1 VEAPGLSLGLL
12 FVKVMLFRFEP
23 FHLDVAERRLSR
35 SGEPI
40 PLRAKVFDTL
50 CILVENHGRLV
61 RKDELMQRLW
71 PDSVVEDNNLDHNIS
86 KLRRALQDGANGQ
99 KFIETVP
106 RQGYRFIADVQQSSG
121 APILQ
126 QLAPSPEAD
135 SPAAPEIQFFTT
147 SDGVRIA
154 YTVGGSGPPLVR
166 AIDWLNHLDFEW
178 KNPHRRHWFS
188 HIMRH
193 NTLLRYD
200 QRGSG
205 LSDWNVDDFS
215 FERSLADFEELIA
228 TVGFDKFAL
237 VGSCQGGPI
246 GAAYAARHPEKVTKL
261 ILVGSFARG
270 WPPPGSMMTEQF
282 NAMLTLIRLGWGR
295 DNPAFRQ
302 LWTTLFRPD
311 ASPEETEWM
320 NEFQR
325 ITSSPDNAAL
335 MMAEFPKIDITDLLP
350 KVSCPTL
357 VMHSRDE
364 AVVPAIEGRLIASR
378 IRGARYVELPSRS
391 HEVVPGEPAWQ
402 IFVDEFSRFLGWSNG
417 RVALQPSAAA
427 S

>member
-1 VEAPGLSLGLL
+1 MV
-12 FVKVMLFRFEP
+12 FHFES
-23 FHLDVAERRLSR
+23 FQLDVAERRLLCA
-35 SGEPI
+35 GEVV

-50 CILVENHGRLV
+50 CILVENHGRLL

-86 KLRRALQDGANGQ
+86 RLRRALQDGANGK

-106 RQGYRFIADVQQSSG
+106 RQGYRFVADVQQISG
-121 APILQ
+121 PPA
-126 QLAPSPEAD
+126 ASAVVPSP
-135 SPAAPEIQFFTT
+135 SPDLQSRQEIQFFTT

-178 KNPHRRHWFS
+178 KNPYRRHWFS
-188 HIMRH
+188 QIMSH

-246 GAAYAARHPEKVTKL
+246 GAAYAARHPERITKL
-261 ILVGSFARG
+261 VLVGAFARG
-270 WPPPGSMMTEQF
+270 WPPPGSMVTEQF
-282 NAMLTLIRLGWGR
+282 NAMLTLIRHGWGR

-311 ASPEETEWM
+311 ASPQESEWM

-325 ITSSPDNAAL
+325 ITSSPDNAAH

-357 VMHSRDE
+357 VLHSRDE
-364 AVVPAIEGRLIASR
+364 AVVPASEGRLIASR

-391 HEVVPGEPAWQ
+391 HEVVPSDPAWQ
-402 IFVDEFSRFLGWSNG
+402 IFVDEVSRFLGWPDG
-417 RVALQPSAAA
+417 HVAFQPAAAA

>member
-1 VEAPGLSLGLL
+1 MV
-12 FVKVMLFRFEP
+12 FHFES
-23 FHLDVAERRLSR
+23 FQLDVAERRLLCA
-35 SGEPI
+35 GEVV

-50 CILVENHGRLV
+50 CILVENHGRLL

-86 KLRRALQDGANGQ
+86 RLRRALQDGANGK

-106 RQGYRFIADVQQSSG
+106 RQGYRFVADVQQISG
-121 APILQ
+121 P
-126 QLAPSPEAD
+126 
-135 SPAAPEIQFFTT
+135 PAAPAVVPSPSPDLQSRQEIQFFTT

-154 YTVGGSGPPLVR
+154 YTIGGSGPPLVR

-178 KNPHRRHWFS
+178 KNPYRRHWFS
-188 HIMRH
+188 QIMSH

-246 GAAYAARHPEKVTKL
+246 GAAYAARHPERITKL
-261 ILVGSFARG
+261 VLVGAFARG
-270 WPPPGSMMTEQF
+270 WPPPGSMVIEQF
-282 NAMLTLIRLGWGR
+282 NAMLTLIRHGWGR

-311 ASPEETEWM
+311 ASPQESEWM

-325 ITSSPDNAAL
+325 ITSSPDNAAH

-357 VMHSRDE
+357 VLHSRDE
-364 AVVPAIEGRLIASR
+364 AVVPASEGRLIASR

-391 HEVVPGEPAWQ
+391 HEVVPSDPAWQ
-402 IFVDEFSRFLGWSNG
+402 IFVDEVSRFLGWPDG
-417 RVALQPSAAA
+417 HVAFQPPAAA

>member
-1 VEAPGLSLGLL
+1 MV
-12 FVKVMLFRFEP
+12 FRFEP

-35 SGEPI
+35 SGELI
-40 PLRAKVFDTL
+40 PLRSKVFDTL

-86 KLRRALQDGANGQ
+86 KLRRALQDGSDGQ

-106 RQGYRFIADVQQSSG
+106 RQGYRFIAEVQGISGLPTPQSVAS
-121 APILQ
+121 
-126 QLAPSPEAD
+126 
-135 SPAAPEIQFFTT
+135 SPAAASTSEQEIQFFTT
-147 SDGVRIA
+147 RDGVRLA
-154 YTVGGSGPPLVR
+154 YTMGGSGPPLVR

-178 KNPHRRHWFS
+178 KNPYRRQWFS
-188 HIMRH
+188 HIMGH

-205 LSDWNVDDFS
+205 LSDWNVADFS
-215 FERSLADFEELIA
+215 FERSLADFEELMDA
-228 TVGFDKFAL
+228 VGFDKFAL

-246 GAAYAARHPEKVTKL
+246 GMAYAARHPGRVTQL
-261 ILVGSFARG
+261 ILVGVFARG
-270 WPPPGSMMTEQF
+270 WPPPGSMITEQF

-311 ASPEETEWM
+311 ASPAETEWM

-325 ITSSPDNAAL
+325 ITSSPENAAR
-335 MMAEFPKIDITDLLP
+335 MMAEFPKIDVTDLLP

-357 VMHSRDE
+357 VIHSRDE
-364 AVVPAIEGRLIASR
+364 AVVPASEGRLIASR
-378 IRGARYVELPSRS
+378 IRGARFVELPSRS

-402 IFVDEFSRFLGWSNG
+402 IFVDEISRFLGWSN
-417 RVALQPSAAA
+417 RQVAAQPPTAA

>member
-1 VEAPGLSLGLL
+1 MV
-12 FVKVMLFRFEP
+12 FHFES
-23 FHLDVAERRLSR
+23 FQLDVAERRLLCA
-35 SGEPI
+35 GEVV

-50 CILVENHGRLV
+50 CILVENHGRLL

-86 KLRRALQDGANGQ
+86 RLRRALQEGANGK

-106 RQGYRFIADVQQSSG
+106 RQGYRFVADVQQISG
-121 APILQ
+121 P
-126 QLAPSPEAD
+126 
-135 SPAAPEIQFFTT
+135 PAAPAVVPSPSPDLQSRQEIQFFTT

-154 YTVGGSGPPLVR
+154 YTIGGSGPPLVR

-178 KNPHRRHWFS
+178 KNPYRRHWFS
-188 HIMRH
+188 QIMSH

-246 GAAYAARHPEKVTKL
+246 GAAYAARHPERITKL
-261 ILVGSFARG
+261 VLVGAFARG
-270 WPPPGSMMTEQF
+270 WPPPGSMVIEQF
-282 NAMLTLIRLGWGR
+282 NAMLTLIRHGWGR

-311 ASPEETEWM
+311 ASPQESEWM

-325 ITSSPDNAAL
+325 ITSSPDNAAH

-357 VMHSRDE
+357 VLHSRDE
-364 AVVPAIEGRLIASR
+364 AVVPASEGRLIASR

-391 HEVVPGEPAWQ
+391 HEVVPSDPAWQ
-402 IFVDEFSRFLGWSNG
+402 IFVDEVSRFLGWPDG
-417 RVALQPSAAA
+417 HVAFQPTAAA

>member
-1 VEAPGLSLGLL
+1 MV
-12 FVKVMLFRFEP
+12 FRFEP

-35 SGEPI
+35 SGELI
-40 PLRAKVFDTL
+40 PLRSKVFDTL

-86 KLRRALQDGANGQ
+86 KLRRALQDGTNGQ

-106 RQGYRFIADVQQSSG
+106 RQGYRFIAHVDGTSG
-121 APILQ
+121 TPTLPAV
-126 QLAPSPEAD
+126 APSPAVASTSEQ
-135 SPAAPEIQFFTT
+135 EVQFFTT

-178 KNPHRRHWFS
+178 KNPYRRQWFS
-188 HIMRH
+188 QIMGH
-193 NTLLRYD
+193 NALLRYD

-205 LSDWNVDDFS
+205 LSDWNVADFS
-215 FERSLADFEELIA
+215 FERSLSDFEELIA
-228 TVGFDKFAL
+228 EVGFDKFAL

-246 GAAYAARHPEKVTKL
+246 GMAYAARHPERVSKL

-270 WPPPGSMMTEQF
+270 WPPPGSMITEQF
-282 NAMLTLIRLGWGR
+282 HAMLTLIRLGWGR

-311 ASPEETEWM
+311 ASPEEMEWM

-325 ITSSPDNAAL
+325 VTSSPENAAL

-357 VMHSRDE
+357 VLHSRDE
-364 AVVPAIEGRLIASR
+364 AVVPAAEGRLIASR

-391 HEVVPGEPAWQ
+391 HEVVLGEPAWP
-402 IFVDEFSRFLGWSNG
+402 IFVDEVSRFLGWPDG
-417 RVALQPSAAA
+417 QVALQPSAAA

>member
-1 VEAPGLSLGLL
+1 MV
-12 FVKVMLFRFEP
+12 FRFEP
-23 FHLDVAERRLSR
+23 FHLDVVERRLSR
-35 SGEPI
+35 SGELI
-40 PLRAKVFDTL
+40 PLRSKVFDTL

-86 KLRRALQDGANGQ
+86 KLRRALQDGASGQ

-106 RQGYRFIADVQQSSG
+106 RQGYRFIADVQGTSG
-121 APILQ
+121 SPTLQ
-126 QLAPSPEAD
+126 TVTPL
-135 SPAAPEIQFFTT
+135 PEIASTSEQEVQFFTT

-154 YTVGGSGPPLVR
+154 YTLGGSGPPLVR

-178 KNPHRRHWFS
+178 KNPYRRQWFS
-188 HIMRH
+188 QIMGH

-215 FERSLADFEELIA
+215 FERSLSDFEELITA
-228 TVGFDKFAL
+228 VGFDKFAL

-246 GAAYAARHPEKVTKL
+246 GMAYAARHPERVSKL

-270 WPPPGSMMTEQF
+270 WPPPSSMMTEQF

-311 ASPEETEWM
+311 ASPEEAEWM

-325 ITSSPDNAAL
+325 VTSSPDNAAL

-357 VMHSRDE
+357 VLHSRDE
-364 AVVPAIEGRLIASR
+364 AVVPAAEGRLIASR

-391 HEVVPGEPAWQ
+391 HEVVPGEPAWP
-402 IFVDEFSRFLGWSNG
+402 IFVDEVSRFLGWPDG
-417 RVALQPSAAA
+417 QVALQPSAAA

>member
-1 VEAPGLSLGLL
+1 
-12 FVKVMLFRFEP
+12 MLFRFES

-35 SGEPI
+35 SGELV

-50 CILVENHGRLV
+50 CILVENHGRLL

-71 PDSVVEDNNLDHNIS
+71 PDSIVEDNNLDYNIS
-86 KLRRALQDGANGQ
+86 KLRRALQEGANGQ

-106 RQGYRFIADVQQSSG
+106 RQGYRFIAEVQRISG
-121 APILQ
+121 PPGLQ
-126 QLAPSPEAD
+126 NVAPSPEVT
-135 SPAAPEIQFFTT
+135 STSGQEIQFFTT
-147 SDGVRIA
+147 SDGVRLA

-178 KNPHRRHWFS
+178 KNPYRRHWFS
-188 HIMRH
+188 HIMCH

-215 FERSLADFEELIA
+215 FERSLSDFEELI
-228 TVGFDKFAL
+228 TSVGFDQFAL

-246 GAAYAARHPEKVTKL
+246 GAAYAARHPERVTKL
-261 ILVGSFARG
+261 ILVGAFARG
-270 WPPPGSMMTEQF
+270 WPPPDSMMTEQF

-311 ASPEETEWM
+311 ASPQETEWM

-325 ITSSPDNAAL
+325 ITSSPENAAR
-335 MMAEFPKIDITDLLP
+335 MMAEFPRIDVTDLLP
-350 KVSCPTL
+350 KVCCPTL
-357 VMHSRDE
+357 VIHSRDE
-364 AVVPAIEGRLIASR
+364 AVVPVSEGRLIASR

-402 IFVDEFSRFLGWSNG
+402 IFVDEVSRFLGWPDG
-417 RVALQPSAAA
+417 HVALEPAAA
-427 S
+427 TS

>member
-1 VEAPGLSLGLL
+1 VV
-12 FVKVMLFRFEP
+12 FHFES
-23 FHLDVAERRLSR
+23 FQLDVAERRLLCA
-35 SGEPI
+35 GEVV

-50 CILVENHGRLV
+50 CILVENHGRLL

-86 KLRRALQDGANGQ
+86 RLRRALQEGANGK

-106 RQGYRFIADVQQSSG
+106 RQGYRFVADVQQISG
-121 APILQ
+121 P
-126 QLAPSPEAD
+126 
-135 SPAAPEIQFFTT
+135 PAAPAVVPSPSPDLQSRQEIQFFTT

-154 YTVGGSGPPLVR
+154 YTIGGSGPPLVR

-178 KNPHRRHWFS
+178 KNPYRRHWFS
-188 HIMRH
+188 QIMSH

-246 GAAYAARHPEKVTKL
+246 GAAYAARHPERITKL
-261 ILVGSFARG
+261 VLVGAFARG
-270 WPPPGSMMTEQF
+270 WPPPGSMVIEQF
-282 NAMLTLIRLGWGR
+282 NAMLTLIRHGWGR

-311 ASPEETEWM
+311 ASPQESEWM

-325 ITSSPDNAAL
+325 ITSSPDNAAH

-357 VMHSRDE
+357 VLHSRDE
-364 AVVPAIEGRLIASR
+364 AVVPASEGRLIASR

-391 HEVVPGEPAWQ
+391 HEVVPSDPAWQ
-402 IFVDEFSRFLGWSNG
+402 IFVDEVSRFLGWPDG
-417 RVALQPSAAA
+417 HVAFQPPAAA